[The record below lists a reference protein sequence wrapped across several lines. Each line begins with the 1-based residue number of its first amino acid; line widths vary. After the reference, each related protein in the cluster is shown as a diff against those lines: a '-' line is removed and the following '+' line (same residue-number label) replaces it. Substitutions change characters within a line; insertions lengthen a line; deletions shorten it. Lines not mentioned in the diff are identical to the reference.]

1 MSHSSATQTNNN
13 NNNNIAENVALSMEI
28 ISSYPSYSC
37 QHHATTTTLT
47 TTSATNAMELDFDI
61 ENNNFTTT
69 PLVENVTNN
78 NNHASNQDLSFHQC
92 HNQDTNFPSYYPKP
106 TPDLLNFLHL
116 SPTNSS
122 LGNSSI
128 SFENQPHNNNTNLAK
143 APSNNATWVGNN
155 CEYNPIGVSYDPFLH
170 LNLPTQPPPLFQS
183 LVSHGY
189 NVPRNDFVFG
199 DDIEGSGIGAFQDFE
214 NGVIELST
222 HDGGKRRRG
231 KSTKQFTSTTE
242 RQRRVDLGG
251 KFDALK
257 ELIPNPSKVLFF
269 SCLYQEFFC
278 LFTHM
283 YPSTGGN
290 LVRSREHPQVYG
302 ANSPSWLPSICLIHV
317 SLLPQIC
324 NILRYLSFVSFKASV
339 VGDAIDYIKE
349 LLRTVNELKILVEKK
364 RFEKQRMMKRH
375 KVEEGDASNEGDL
388 MNTTNNHSYNE
399 SLRSSWI
406 QRKSKDT
413 EIDVRIIDN
422 EVTIKLV
429 QRKKINCLVY
439 ASQVL
444 DELNLDLQHVAGGH
458 IGDFSSFMFNSKISE
473 GSSVYASAIANKLI
487 EVMDRNLGAA

>member
-1 MSHSSATQTNNN
+1 MYEENDNCFDPNAMLVQGTITENHCYSQINSESEPKMSHISATQTNNN
-13 NNNNIAENVALSMEI
+13 NVGLSMEI
-28 ISSYPSYSC
+28 ITSYPSSYSC
-37 QHHATTTTLT
+37 ENQQDHAIIATTTTAT
-47 TTSATNAMELDFDI
+47 TTCATNAMELGFDM
-61 ENNNFTTT
+61 ENNDPYNNFTTHFV
-69 PLVENVTNN
+69 VEDVTNN
-78 NNHASNQDLSFHQC
+78 NDHGSSQNHSFDQC
-92 HNQDTNFPSYYPKP
+92 HHQDMKFPSYPKP

-116 SPTNSS
+116 SPTKTSS

-128 SFENQPHNNNTNLAK
+128 SFENITPHNNNG
-143 APSNNATWVGNN
+143 TWVGNN
-155 CEYNPIGVSYDPFLH
+155 CNYNHPIGVSYDPYLH
-170 LNLPTQPPPLFQS
+170 LNLPTQPPLFQS

-189 NVPRNDFVFG
+189 TVPRNDFVFG
-199 DDIEGSGIGAFQDFE
+199 DDIEGSGIAAFQEFE
-214 NGVIELST
+214 NGVIELSN
-222 HDGGKRRRG
+222 HDVGKRRRG

-257 ELIPNPSKVLFF
+257 ELIPNPSK
-269 SCLYQEFFC
+269 SD
-278 LFTHM
+278 
-283 YPSTGGN
+283 
-290 LVRSREHPQVYG
+290 R
-302 ANSPSWLPSICLIHV
+302 
-317 SLLPQIC
+317 
-324 NILRYLSFVSFKASV
+324 ASV

-364 RFEKQRMMKRH
+364 RYEKQRMMKRH
-375 KVEEGDASNEGDL
+375 KVEEEGDASIEGDL

-458 IGDFSSFMFNSKISE
+458 IGDFSSFMFNTKICE

-487 EVMDRNLGAA
+487 EVMDKNLATA

>member
-1 MSHSSATQTNNN
+1 MYEENGNSFDPNPMMVQGTTITENHCYSQINSVSEATMSQTCATKTNNN
-13 NNNNIAENVALSMEI
+13 NTIAENVGLSMEI
-28 ISSYPSYSC
+28 ITSYPSYSC
-37 QHHATTTTLT
+37 EVQQDHAIIATTTT
-47 TTSATNAMELDFDI
+47 TTSATNAMELDFDM

-69 PLVENVTNN
+69 HLVEEDLTNN
-78 NNHASNQDLSFHQC
+78 NNHGSSQNLSFDQC
-92 HNQDTNFPSYYPKP
+92 HNQDINFPSYYPKP

-128 SFENQPHNNNTNLAK
+128 SFENQPHNNN
-143 APSNNATWVGNN
+143 NNGTWVGNN
-155 CEYNPIGVSYDPFLH
+155 CNYNPIGVSYDPFLH
-170 LNLPTQPPPLFQS
+170 LNLPTQPRNEPLFQS

-199 DDIEGSGIGAFQDFE
+199 DDIEGSGIGAFQGFE
-214 NGVIELST
+214 NGVMELST
-222 HDGGKRRRG
+222 HDVGKRRRG

-257 ELIPNPSKVLFF
+257 ELIPNPSK
-269 SCLYQEFFC
+269 SD
-278 LFTHM
+278 
-283 YPSTGGN
+283 
-290 LVRSREHPQVYG
+290 R
-302 ANSPSWLPSICLIHV
+302 
-317 SLLPQIC
+317 
-324 NILRYLSFVSFKASV
+324 ASV

-349 LLRTVNELKILVEKK
+349 LLRTVKELKILVEKK
-364 RFEKQRMMKRH
+364 RYEKQRMMKRH
-375 KVEEGDASNEGDL
+375 KVEEGDVSNEGDL
-388 MNTTNNHSYNE
+388 MMNATNNHSYNE

-458 IGDFSSFMFNSKISE
+458 IGDFSSFMFNSKICE

-487 EVMDRNLGAA
+487 DVMDRNLAAA